1 MYTGLTIAFICN
13 GNDHPTV
20 INYHKFGE
28 KYWDDTQTNGSKKGY
43 YFAYYFQKKF
53 VYIHKI
59 IDILQPAD
67 RPSSMD
73 WDTNRQILCLSDRLK
88 EFAWDDWI
96 TRIGL
101 NAPYTP
107 NYFMTPTS
115 SWSYSALQQHKKFS
129 SFNFIEFK
137 HFVDTP
143 NHSIDENSREEDDEI
158 ARAEEIIRNVK
169 ARKAERKIEMFRTD
183 KCNELQK
190 WIKEEQ
196 EKILESEK
204 CIREYTEKQLEYRN
218 GNFDKELV

>member
-1 MYTGLTIAFICN
+1 MEPMHTGLTIAFICN

-20 INYHKFGE
+20 INYHKFGQ
-28 KYWDDTQTNGSKKGY
+28 KYWDDTRQTIGSKIGY

-59 IDILQPAD
+59 IDIVQPSH
-67 RPSSMD
+67 RPSCMD
-73 WDTNRQILCLSDRLK
+73 WDSDRPILCLSDQLK
-88 EFAWDDWI
+88 AFTWDEWI
-96 TRIGL
+96 HGPGL

-107 NYFMTPTS
+107 TYSMTPTS
-115 SWSYSALQQHKKFS
+115 TWSYSALQQHKKFNT
-129 SFNFIEFK
+129 FHFGKFK
-137 HFVDTP
+137 DIVDE
-143 NHSIDENSREEDDEI
+143 IAREEDDEI
-158 ARAEEIIRNVK
+158 ARAEEIIRNAK
-169 ARKAERKIEMFRTD
+169 ARKAERKIEMFRSD

-204 CIREYTEKQLEYRN
+204 RIREYTEKQLEYRN